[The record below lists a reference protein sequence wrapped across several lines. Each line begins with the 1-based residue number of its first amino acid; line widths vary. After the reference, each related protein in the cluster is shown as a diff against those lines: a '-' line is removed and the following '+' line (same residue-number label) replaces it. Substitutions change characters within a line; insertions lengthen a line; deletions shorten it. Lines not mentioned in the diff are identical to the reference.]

1 MNRMSFY
8 VNEKAIKK
16 AIKEHY
22 CYDSWGEVEY
32 GNDKYAV
39 DYNICIDNTTEE
51 TEYCS
56 AFYKIQSDEN
66 GVLHHDDCSECY
78 VYNIDFKELIF
89 LLTATLVERNE
100 RTFPSSNWL
109 P

>member
-22 CYDSWGEVEY
+22 CYDTWGEIEY

-39 DYNICIDNTTEE
+39 DYNIFIDNTTEK
-51 TEYCS
+51 TAYCS

-66 GVLHHDDCSECY
+66 GVWHHDDCSECY
-78 VYNIDFKELIF
+78 VYNIDFKERDWKKKLKNAAKKAF
-89 LLTATLVERNE
+89 EEL
-100 RTFPSSNWL
+100 WGQD
-109 P
+109 